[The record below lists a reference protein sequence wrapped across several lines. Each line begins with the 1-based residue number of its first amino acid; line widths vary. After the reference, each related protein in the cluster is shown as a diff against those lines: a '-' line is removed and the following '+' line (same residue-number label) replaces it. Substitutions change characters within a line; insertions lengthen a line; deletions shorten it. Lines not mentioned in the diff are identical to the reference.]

1 FAFYLVACLLAYA
14 VPSAVGANVA
24 RLRYAA
30 LPIIL
35 LVLALRRWRP
45 LSVSLVV
52 AALVSSWSFAQ
63 IGLDVARSA
72 QDTSASQAYWQPAI
86 AFLRRALTPSYR
98 VEAVDTTAHWEAYF
112 LPRAGIPLARGWFR
126 QDDFPQ
132 NAVLYGPLGR
142 RIYLAWLHHLAV
154 RYVVLTDSAS
164 DYSAVAEAR
173 LLRSGRSGL
182 TPVFHSRHLVVYSVP
197 SPRPIIRG
205 RSPARVLQ
213 MTPAGL
219 RLKVARPGTYHL
231 AVRYSSYWSSP
242 TSCVQPAS
250 DGMTQLKVFRAG

>member
-1 FAFYLVACLLAYA
+1 LFPDPGRYPFPLTGLAAVSAFCIVGISLTWHPRAARSLCWIFAFYLVACLLAYA

-72 QDTSASQAYWQPAI
+72 QDTSASPAYWQPAI

-112 LPRAGIPLARGWFR
+112 LP
-126 QDDFPQ
+126 
-132 NAVLYGPLGR
+132 
-142 RIYLAWLHHLAV
+142 
-154 RYVVLTDSAS
+154 
-164 DYSAVAEAR
+164 
-173 LLRSGRSGL
+173 
-182 TPVFHSRHLVVYSVP
+182 
-197 SPRPIIRG
+197 
-205 RSPARVLQ
+205 
-213 MTPAGL
+213 
-219 RLKVARPGTYHL
+219 
-231 AVRYSSYWSSP
+231 
-242 TSCVQPAS
+242 
-250 DGMTQLKVFRAG
+250 